1 MSSKMCVVFLIVLL
15 SIITTSPL
23 AHAQLIGTILGG
35 LPPIVRPIL
44 GPILGQ
50 PAPPVGQLVPPVG
63 QVPPIVPPIVP
74 PVGGQVPPVGVGQLP
89 IVGPILGPVVG
100 PVLGPVVG
108 PVLGP
113 VLGPILGQPIRPP
126 VGQVPPIVPP
136 VAQVPP
142 IVPPV
147 GGQVVNITIV
157 GSLSCSVPGSNAPG
171 PGLGGVNVTII
182 CGNTTIA
189 QVSTNSQ
196 GIIIAAVTTTTSV
209 LSGNTCT
216 ARIPLPIANC
226 TLTPN
231 TGALV
236 APVILVGNFI
246 QDLAGL
252 TFSAIF
258 GILTSLA
265 TVTTTP

>member
-1 MSSKMCVVFLIVLL
+1 MCLVFLIILL

-23 AHAQLIGTILGG
+23 AHAQFGLGGIVRPIVGPILGQPA
-35 LPPIVRPIL
+35 PPIVSPVGVGRLPIVGPILGPVVGPIL

-50 PAPPVGQLVPPVG
+50 PIVPPINIPPIVPPVGQVPPINIPPVGQVPPIVPPVGQLVPPVG
-63 QVPPIVPPIVP
+63 QVPPIVPP
-74 PVGGQVPPVGVGQLP
+74 VGQ
-89 IVGPILGPVVG
+89 
-100 PVLGPVVG
+100 
-108 PVLGP
+108 
-113 VLGPILGQPIRPP
+113 
-126 VGQVPPIVPP
+126 
-136 VAQVPP
+136 
-142 IVPPV
+142 VPPV
-147 GGQVVNITIV
+147 GGQVVNITII
-157 GSLSCSVPGSNAPG
+157 GSLSCSVPGNNVPG

-189 QVSTNSQ
+189 QASTNSQ
-196 GIIIAAVTTTTSV
+196 GIINVSVLTTTSV
-209 LSGNTCT
+209 LSGNTCV
-216 ARIPLPIANC
+216 ARIPLPFANC

-236 APVILVGNFI
+236 APVILIGNFI

>member
-1 MSSKMCVVFLIVLL
+1 MCLVFLIILL

-23 AHAQLIGTILGG
+23 AHAQFGLGGINLGGIVRPVVGPILGQPA
-35 LPPIVRPIL
+35 PPIVPPVGVGRLPIVGPILGAIVNPIL

-50 PAPPVGQLVPPVG
+50 PIVPPIVPPVGQVPPIVPPVGQVPPINIPPVGQVPPIVPPVGQLVPPVG
-63 QVPPIVPPIVP
+63 QVPPIVPP
-74 PVGGQVPPVGVGQLP
+74 VGQ
-89 IVGPILGPVVG
+89 
-100 PVLGPVVG
+100 
-108 PVLGP
+108 
-113 VLGPILGQPIRPP
+113 
-126 VGQVPPIVPP
+126 
-136 VAQVPP
+136 
-142 IVPPV
+142 VPPV

-157 GSLSCSVPGSNAPG
+157 GSLSCSVPGNNVPG

-189 QVSTNSQ
+189 QASTNSQ
-196 GIIIAAVTTTTSV
+196 GIINVSVLTTTSV
-209 LSGNTCT
+209 LSGNTCV
-216 ARIPLPIANC
+216 ARIPLPFANC

>member
-1 MSSKMCVVFLIVLL
+1 MCVVFLIILL
-15 SIITTSPL
+15 SIITISPL
-23 AHAQLIGTILGG
+23 AHAQFGLGGINLGGIVRPVVGPILGQPA
-35 LPPIVRPIL
+35 PPIVPPVGVGRLPIVGPIVGPIVNPIL

-50 PAPPVGQLVPPVG
+50 PIVPPLG
-63 QVPPIVPPIVP
+63 QVPLIVPPIN
-74 PVGGQVPPVGVGQLP
+74 
-89 IVGPILGPVVG
+89 I
-100 PVLGPVVG
+100 
-108 PVLGP
+108 
-113 VLGPILGQPIRPP
+113 PP

-136 VAQVPP
+136 VGQLVPPIGQVPP
-142 IVPPV
+142 IVPPVGQVPPV

-157 GSLSCSVPGSNAPG
+157 GSLSCSVPGNNVPG

-189 QVSTNSQ
+189 QASTNSQ
-196 GIIIAAVTTTTSV
+196 GIINVSVMTTTSV
-209 LSGNTCT
+209 LSGNTCV

-226 TLTPN
+226 TLIPN

-236 APVILVGNFI
+236 APVVLIGNFI

-252 TFSAIF
+252 TFSLIL